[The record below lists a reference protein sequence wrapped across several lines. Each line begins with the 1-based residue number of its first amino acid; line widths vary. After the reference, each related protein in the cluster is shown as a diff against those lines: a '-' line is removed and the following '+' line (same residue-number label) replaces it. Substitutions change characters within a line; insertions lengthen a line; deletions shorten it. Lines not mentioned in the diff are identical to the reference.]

1 MTDVEIEYCHPCGYL
16 DRAQD
21 LEHALL
27 EEYGLELDGVRLDVG
42 DGGVFQVRVDGEQVF
57 DVDDEEYDVETIV
70 GRVGE
75 YVGAA

>member
-21 LEHALL
+21 LEHAIL
-27 EEYGLELDGVRLDVG
+27 EAYGLELDGVRLQVG

-57 DVDDEEYDVETIV
+57 DVDDEEYDVDAIV
-70 GRVGE
+70 DRVGDH
-75 YVGAA
+75 VGA

>member
-21 LEHALL
+21 LEHAILDA
-27 EEYGLELDGVRLDVG
+27 YGLELDGVRLQVG

-57 DVDDEEYDVETIV
+57 DVDDEEYDVDAIV
-70 GRVGE
+70 DRVGDH
-75 YVGAA
+75 VGA